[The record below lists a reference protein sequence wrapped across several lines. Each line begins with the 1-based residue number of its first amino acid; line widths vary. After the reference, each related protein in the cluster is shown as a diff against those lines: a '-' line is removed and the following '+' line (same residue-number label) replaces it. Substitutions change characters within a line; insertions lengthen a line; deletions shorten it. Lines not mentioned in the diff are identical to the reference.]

1 MYQQSY
7 PPHTYFSSYTEND
20 YDSKSF
26 HCSTAKINKRKSI
39 FKVPVS
45 SLKIQVLHSYTKAT
59 VNLWQYQY
67 SETFKNFSV
76 KAWETLG
83 SLIKLSHQNLL
94 RNTNETTVY
103 HDTDWSA
110 ETQNNETK
118 EPTESQS

>member
-26 HCSTAKINKRKSI
+26 HCSTAKIKKRKSI

-59 VNLWQYQY
+59 VNLRQYQY
-67 SETFKNFSV
+67 SETFKNVSV

-94 RNTNETTVY
+94 RNTN
-103 HDTDWSA
+103 
-110 ETQNNETK
+110 
-118 EPTESQS
+118 

>member
-1 MYQQSY
+1 MTPHVPKPLHGAMYQQSY

-26 HCSTAKINKRKSI
+26 HCSTAKIKKRKSI

-59 VNLWQYQY
+59 VNLRQYQY
-67 SETFKNFSV
+67 SETFKNVSV

-94 RNTNETTVY
+94 RNTN
-103 HDTDWSA
+103 
-110 ETQNNETK
+110 
-118 EPTESQS
+118 